1 MSQVQH
7 PNVDFCICQSTS
19 NMNAENGSADTRAQ
33 VTALAHELGF
43 NLCRFAK
50 AETPEHAAEFR
61 GWLDRG
67 DAGEMNYLAR
77 NAQRRCDPQQIL
89 PDAKTVIVLALN
101 YFQGKESVAAALS
114 AAKGAAGT
122 AATTGRIA
130 RYAWGD
136 DYHGLIEKKLAV
148 IDQFLRQRGGRQKCY
163 VDTGPMLERDHG
175 ATAGIGWQGKST
187 MLLNREFGTW
197 FFLAEILT
205 TLEFA
210 PDTAQK
216 NYCGRCTRCIDA
228 CPTGAITAPHQV
240 DARRCISYLT
250 IELKGPIPLELRPMI
265 GDRIYGCDDC
275 LDACPWN
282 RFAKV
287 SRETAF
293 AMGPEI
299 ASMKLRD
306 YLSLDDDKFRRL
318 FRDSPIKRTKRRGLL
333 RNVCVALGNVGT
345 IEDLPAL
352 ERAAV
357 DAEALIAEH
366 AQWAIERVKEHAVAA
381 NC

>member
-1 MSQVQH
+1 
-7 PNVDFCICQSTS
+7 
-19 NMNAENGSADTRAQ
+19 MNAQNGSTDVRTQ
-33 VTALAHELGF
+33 IVTLARELGF
-43 NLCRFAK
+43 DLCRFAR
-50 AETPEHAAEFR
+50 ADAPEHATQFR
-61 GWLDRG
+61 DWLDRG
-67 DAGEMNYLAR
+67 EGGEMAYLAR
-77 NAQRRCDPQQIL
+77 NAEKRCDPQQVL
-89 PDAKTVIVLALN
+89 PEAKTVIVLALN
-101 YFQGKESVAAALS
+101 YFQGEAVAGAVSAADSVAA
-114 AAKGAAGT
+114 GASPGNSPKIAGT
-122 AATTGRIA
+122 AAPTSAGRIA

-148 IDQFLRQRGGRQKCY
+148 LDDFLRRYGGTQKCY
-163 VDTGPMLERDHG
+163 VDTGPMLERDH
-175 ATAGIGWQGKST
+175 AAAAGVGWHGKST
-187 MLLNREFGTW
+187 MLLNRQLGTW

-210 PDTAQK
+210 PDPPQK

-250 IELKGPIPLELRPMI
+250 IELKGSIPVGLRPMI

-293 AMGPEI
+293 AMRREV
-299 ASMKLRD
+299 AAMKLRD
-306 YLSLDDDKFRRL
+306 YLSLDEEKFRRL
-318 FRDSPIKRTKRRGLL
+318 FRDSPIKRAKRRGLL

-345 IEDLPAL
+345 AEDLPAL
-352 ERAAV
+352 DKAKV
-357 DAEALIAEH
+357 DSEPLVAEH
-366 AQWAIERVKEHAVAA
+366 AQWAIDRINQRAFAG

>member
-1 MSQVQH
+1 MK
-7 PNVDFCICQSTS
+7 I
-19 NMNAENGSADTRAQ
+19 ENGSADTRAQ
-33 VTALAHELGF
+33 VVALARELGF
-43 NLCRFAK
+43 DLCRFAK
-50 AETPEHAAEFR
+50 AKTPEHAAEFR
-61 GWLDRG
+61 DWLDRG

-77 NAQRRCDPQQIL
+77 NSARRCDPRQIL
-89 PDAKTVIVLALN
+89 PDVKTVIVLALN
-101 YFQGKESVAAALS
+101 YFQGRESAAAGMS
-114 AAKGAAGT
+114 PAKGATGP

-148 IDQFLRQRGGRQKCY
+148 IDQFLRECGGRQKCY
-163 VDTGPMLERDHG
+163 VDTGPMLERDH
-175 ATAGIGWQGKST
+175 AASAGIGWHGKST
-187 MLLNREFGTW
+187 MLLNRELGTW

-250 IELKGPIPLELRPMI
+250 IELNG
-265 GDRIYGCDDC
+265 
-275 LDACPWN
+275 
-282 RFAKV
+282 
-287 SRETAF
+287 
-293 AMGPEI
+293 
-299 ASMKLRD
+299 
-306 YLSLDDDKFRRL
+306 RL
-318 FRDSPIKRTKRRGLL
+318 FRKSPIKRTKRRGLL

-345 IEDLPAL
+345 ADDLPAL
-352 ERAAV
+352 EKAMA
-357 DAEALIAEH
+357 DSEPLIAEH
-366 AQWAIERVKEHAVAA
+366 AQWAIGEIRRRGCV

>member
-1 MSQVQH
+1 M
-7 PNVDFCICQSTS
+7 NVK
-19 NMNAENGSADTRAQ
+19 NRSADTRAQ
-33 VTALAHELGF
+33 VAALAGEVGF

-50 AETPEHAAEFR
+50 AEIPEHAAEFR

-77 NAQRRCDPQQIL
+77 NAERRCDPRQIL

-101 YFQGKESVAAALS
+101 YFQGPRKTNPVEVGVSPAGVATEKIADGPPS
-114 AAKGAAGT
+114 PSFGAAST
-122 AATTGRIA
+122 AAGTGRIA

-136 DYHGLIEKKLAV
+136 DYHGLIETKLAV

-163 VDTGPMLERDHG
+163 VDTGPMLERDHA
-175 ATAGIGWQGKST
+175 ATAGVGWHGKST
-187 MLLNREFGTW
+187 MLLNRELGTW

-210 PDTAQK
+210 PDTALK

-250 IELKGPIPLELRPMI
+250 IELKGSIPIELRPLI

-293 AMGPEI
+293 AMRPEI

-318 FRDSPIKRTKRRGLL
+318 FRNSPIKRTKRRGLL

-345 IEDLPAL
+345 ADDLPAL
-352 ERAAV
+352 EKAAA
-357 DAEALIAEH
+357 DTEPLIAEH
-366 AQWAIERVKEHAVAA
+366 AQWAIERVKERAVAA

>member
-1 MSQVQH
+1 
-7 PNVDFCICQSTS
+7 
-19 NMNAENGSADTRAQ
+19 MNAENGSADTRAQ
-33 VTALAHELGF
+33 VTALARELGF
-43 NLCRFAK
+43 DLCRFAK

-61 GWLDRG
+61 DWLDRG

-77 NAQRRCDPQQIL
+77 NSERRCDPRQIL
-89 PDAKTVIVLALN
+89 PDVKTVIVLALN
-101 YFQGKESVAAALS
+101 YFQGRESVAAGVS
-114 AAKGAAGT
+114 PAKGATGKIAAEPPSPSFGAAST
-122 AATTGRIA
+122 AATTATGRTA

-148 IDQFLRQRGGRQKCY
+148 IDQFLRECGGSQKCY
-163 VDTGPMLERDHG
+163 VDTGPMLERDH
-175 ATAGIGWQGKST
+175 AASAGIGWHGKST

-216 NYCGRCTRCIDA
+216 NYCGRCMRCIDA

-250 IELKGPIPLELRPMI
+250 IELKGSIPTELRPLM

-293 AMGPEI
+293 AMRPEI
-299 ASMKLRD
+299 AVMKLRD
-306 YLSLDDDKFRRL
+306 YLSLDDDKFRLL
-318 FRDSPIKRTKRRGLL
+318 FRKSPIKRTKRRGLL

-345 IEDLPAL
+345 ADDLPAL
-352 ERAAV
+352 EKATA
-357 DAEALIAEH
+357 DSEPIIAEH
-366 AQWAIERVKEHAVAA
+366 AQWAIEQIRGRAVA
-381 NC
+381 